1 MGFDEGYMIV
11 ENEMRRTIAR
21 RERDRQAETDETET
35 DEITA
40 DD

>member
-11 ENEMRRTIAR
+11 ENEMRRTVAR
-21 RERDRQAETDETET
+21 RKRKQLPTDAETDEV
-35 DEITA
+35 TA